1 MAGLPVLA
9 REGLSLWTVRML
21 GRIPG
26 LTNVAA
32 KMEEMLVALRR
43 CVAPWPLFLTIVL
56 SVIAW
61 GAECYGYQLVF
72 KGWATTRSA
81 RGCVFLYAFAT
92 VAGGAMPGGLGVA
105 DGVLAGGAAT
115 LIEGISQPVS
125 VAAAILIR
133 VCTLWIGVAIGAVA
147 LIKVSSMLGGIALG
161 EDAEEDSARTGPG
174 SKPTAAGCSGAAHS

>member
-1 MAGLPVLA
+1 
-9 REGLSLWTVRML
+9 
-21 GRIPG
+21 
-26 LTNVAA
+26 
-32 KMEEMLVALRR
+32 MEEMLVALRR

-72 KGWATTRSA
+72 QGLGYDQVSLEV
-81 RGCVFLYAFAT
+81 CVFLYAFAT

-161 EDAEEDSARTGPG
+161 EDADEA
-174 SKPTAAGCSGAAHS
+174 

>member
-1 MAGLPVLA
+1 MLA
-9 REGLSLWTVRML
+9 HEGLSLWTVRML

-72 KGWATTRSA
+72 QGLGYDNVSLEV
-81 RGCVFLYAFAT
+81 CVFLYAFAT
-92 VAGGAMPGGLGVA
+92 VAGGAMPGGLGRSGRRPGWRSR
-105 DGVLAGGAAT
+105 DPDRRHLPAG
-115 LIEGISQPVS
+115 ERRCRHPHP
-125 VAAAILIR
+125 R
-133 VCTLWIGVAIGAVA
+133 VYA
-147 LIKVSSMLGGIALG
+147 LDWRRHRCGRPHQGLL
-161 EDAEEDSARTGPG
+161 DARRHRARR
-174 SKPTAAGCSGAAHS
+174 